1 MQWGT
6 SNNKVT
12 LSFDQV
18 VLGSH
23 MTPWNHYTSITI
35 MLMTTK
41 RGRLVTYPAGLLP
54 IKSHELLITRCCHIT
69 WLIQNISNYHSY
81 YCHQTWQGG
90 HKQWGFPT
98 YKVKW
103 SFIHVVLWDH
113 ETNSMR
119 YIFFTCTELMATK
132 HGKVLIY
139 HEELPSIKSSNSVY
153 KRSREDTWQV

>member
-35 MLMTTK
+35 VLMTTK

-54 IKSHELLITRCCHIT
+54 IKSHELLITCCCQIT

-139 HEELPSIKSSNSVY
+139 HE
-153 KRSREDTWQV
+153 